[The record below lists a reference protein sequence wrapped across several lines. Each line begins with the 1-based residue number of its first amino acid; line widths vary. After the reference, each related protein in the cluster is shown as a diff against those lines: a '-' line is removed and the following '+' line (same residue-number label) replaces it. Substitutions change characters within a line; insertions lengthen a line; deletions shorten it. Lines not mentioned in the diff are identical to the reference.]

1 MFNRMISYSFKDIV
15 ETDDIAEDIGIRMI
29 DRISDACLSGQ
40 IDNDVKMTVF
50 KKFVDELL
58 VGNIAFDEGII
69 LVQKKHVVN
78 YHIDE
83 EILKY
88 ISANI
93 VVINKPTRGAV
104 ETCIAA
110 RPFIADSD
118 AILILD
124 CDLEWHC
131 HNYMSMIAKLLQED
145 TSQIGGMLLSFE
157 SNDPSYS
164 YAVVENGIVIR
175 TAEKEPIS
183 SNALVGAYYFNT
195 ADDFFDSAF
204 NLFENN
210 ELSDIKEYYV
220 SLLYNYLI
228 KSGKIVK
235 LHKVDSLYSFGT
247 PEELMRYEQ
256 LNV

>member
-1 MFNRMISYSFKDIV
+1 MRDLHIIMPMAGEGSRFKQ
-15 ETDDIAEDIGIRMI
+15 IGIDIPKPLIKANGVPFFVRALYGI
-29 DRISDACLSGQ
+29 KDKFDL
-40 IDNDVKMTVF
+40 DKVKVTC
-50 KKFVDELL
+50 
-58 VGNIAFDEGII
+58 I
-69 LVQKKHVVN
+69 VQKKHVVN

-93 VVINKPTRGAV
+93 VVINKSTNGAV
-104 ETCIAA
+104 ETCLAA
-110 RPFIADSD
+110 RPFIEDSD

-157 SNDPSYS
+157 SNDPRYS
-164 YAVVENGIVIR
+164 YAVVENDIVAR

-210 ELSDIKEYYV
+210 KLSDIKEYYV

-256 LNV
+256 LKV